1 METLP
6 GELRWGHLPRHRQS
20 RPWQKLDF
28 DWISS
33 DFPGECNAVSPSSL
47 TFCVLCFSQ
56 VSAADLSSSKD
67 EEENAMHNTVVLFSS
82 SDKFTLQ
89 QVRAGLRLPGGA
101 PWPVPPDSHAQ
112 EPSDRVQSRMGPQ
125 GTLRKT
131 RDEHITPSQ
140 RSAYFQHARV
150 FSLPG
155 HVRGLRQLRPGSG
168 GQAAGLFAVRSVLP
182 PVLRQR

>member
-1 METLP
+1 M
-6 GELRWGHLPRHRQS
+6 
-20 RPWQKLDF
+20 
-28 DWISS
+28 
-33 DFPGECNAVSPSSL
+33 
-47 TFCVLCFSQ
+47 FCVLCFSQ

-89 QVRAGLRLPGGA
+89 QVRAGPRLPGGA

-131 RDEHITPSQ
+131 RDEHITPS
-140 RSAYFQHARV
+140 
-150 FSLPG
+150 
-155 HVRGLRQLRPGSG
+155 
-168 GQAAGLFAVRSVLP
+168 
-182 PVLRQR
+182 